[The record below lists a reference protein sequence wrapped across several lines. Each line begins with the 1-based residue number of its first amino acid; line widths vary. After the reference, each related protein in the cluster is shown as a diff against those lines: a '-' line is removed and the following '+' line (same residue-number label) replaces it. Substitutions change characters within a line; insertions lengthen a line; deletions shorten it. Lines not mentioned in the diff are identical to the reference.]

1 MVENGYKR
9 VYLSK
14 FYVSESDFKWFRNS
28 KLTDMFLDKKFEIP
42 TIVSDVSLLTKCHKP
57 PDFEVEKPLQGS
69 VSAANNNGKILGT
82 VKKEGYGKR

>member
-1 MVENGYKR
+1 MI
-9 VYLSK
+9 LK
-14 FYVSESDFKWFRNS
+14 FKTGRYVFRH
-28 KLTDMFLDKKFEIP
+28 KFEIP
-42 TIVSDVSLLTKCHKP
+42 AIVSDVSLLTKCHKP

>member
-1 MVENGYKR
+1 MHLNQILNNVGI
-9 VYLSK
+9 
-14 FYVSESDFKWFRNS
+14 RNRQIV
-28 KLTDMFLDKKFEIP
+28 FGQIFEIP
-42 TIVSDVSLLTKCHKP
+42 TIVLDVSLLTKCHKP